1 MQCRPAGRSRIIGRK
16 ESVRKANRTP
26 PLDVIT
32 SMGNG
37 RIAPGEVVYLLAEV
51 RAGDRIH
58 EIGTS
63 ARVVAAD
70 ASSVRLELG
79 GTGAETVSCPHHH
92 VSPARA
98 RRERARSPFAL
109 RPAVA

>member
-1 MQCRPAGRSRIIGRK
+1 
-16 ESVRKANRTP
+16 
-26 PLDVIT
+26 
-32 SMGNG
+32 MGNTP
-37 RIAPGEVVYLLAEV
+37 IAPGELVYLLAEV

-70 ASSVRLELG
+70 ASSVTLELG
-79 GTGAETVSCPHHH
+79 AAGRDTVSCPHEH

-98 RRERARSPFAL
+98 RHVRALARRSSAAF
-109 RPAVA
+109 RPATT